1 MNPDAGQEA
10 RGMVSNDP
18 ITVRVDHNARGSK
31 VTLPNES
38 RRVTCETFDDDTA
51 SHTCAPLTPA
61 PAS

>member
-1 MNPDAGQEA
+1 
-10 RGMVSNDP
+10 MVSNDP